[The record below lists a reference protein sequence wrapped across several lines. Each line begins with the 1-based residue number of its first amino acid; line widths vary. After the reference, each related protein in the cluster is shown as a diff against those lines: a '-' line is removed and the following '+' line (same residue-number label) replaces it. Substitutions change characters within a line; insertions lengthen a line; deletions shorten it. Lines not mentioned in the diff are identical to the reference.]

1 MAATGGDGFRMSWR
15 IPRVLLYHN
24 FGPAPAGGDPS
35 GLFVEVAT
43 FRAQLALLRGRGW
56 RALSLGEFL
65 ATLDG
70 APAPRR
76 SFLVTIDDGHESV
89 PRDASAVL
97 AEAGVPSVLFVPPSA
112 LGGPITWNPAYA
124 QERLCDRTEIAALA
138 GTGMEIGVHGW
149 DHTRMLGMDADQL
162 DLHARRALDEVHA
175 LVGYRPRCFAFPY
188 GSHDAPARAALADAG
203 YAVGFAVGRE
213 HGRYAVDRISVR
225 GSDSPAMLL
234 LKLSLAYRLAARF
247 AGRTPWLRHRHKLRA
262 VPRLLREAPRAGG

>member
-1 MAATGGDGFRMSWR
+1 MSWR

-262 VPRLLREAPRAGG
+262 VPRLLREALRAGG